1 MKLAG
6 RPLRGAGTLALL
18 ALLVLPQAAAGA
30 EAPKQD
36 TLVVQAGA
44 FYQETIL
51 LPPDGSP
58 WTGSVRVV
66 NGSQAID
73 LYIVRTVDT
82 LGTYPSGAFV
92 PLEGSENT
100 TSSALT
106 FSPSNRFDSY
116 TVLIDNLDNSRSKD
130 AQPAGPVEVEFRRS
144 PPLQAS
150 SQAQAL
156 LGGGLQ
162 ICAVLLGVL
171 AVGLALF
178 LRRRRKTHPSRAFEI
193 GVPPSV
199 EVPVEV
205 PAPQRGAWAKAG
217 ETEAQGPEPPPTTE
231 AAP

>member
-1 MKLAG
+1 MSERRSVPVRICWSGVTTSGASAAAGGVGFGRDIGRRSLTPFMKLAG

-82 LGTYPSGAFV
+82 LRTYPSV
-92 PLEGSENT
+92 PFF
-100 TSSALT
+100 SSLG
-106 FSPSNRFDSY
+106 FD
-116 TVLIDNLDNSRSKD
+116 
-130 AQPAGPVEVEFRRS
+130 
-144 PPLQAS
+144 
-150 SQAQAL
+150 
-156 LGGGLQ
+156 
-162 ICAVLLGVL
+162 
-171 AVGLALF
+171 
-178 LRRRRKTHPSRAFEI
+178 
-193 GVPPSV
+193 
-199 EVPVEV
+199 
-205 PAPQRGAWAKAG
+205 
-217 ETEAQGPEPPPTTE
+217 
-231 AAP
+231 